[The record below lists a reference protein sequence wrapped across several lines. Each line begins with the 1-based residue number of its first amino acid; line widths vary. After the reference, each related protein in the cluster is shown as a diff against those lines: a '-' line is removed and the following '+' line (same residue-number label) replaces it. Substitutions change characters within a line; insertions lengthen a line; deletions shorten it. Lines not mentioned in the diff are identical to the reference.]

1 MPGAQANARPGETD
15 AEFAGAQG
23 EHDRSRRAPPT
34 GAGGGGGGGRLPLV
48 RPPYGEVVAIN
59 LNTGDIAWRVPFGD
73 MPSLSNHPALQGR
86 RRCRAALGSAGAPGV
101 ITTKSGL
108 VIGGTSDDSTM
119 HALDAAIGPGAL
131 APRRSRA
138 APSATPMTY
147 RTKSGR
153 QFIVTATGS
162 GTNAGLVALAVK

>member
-1 MPGAQANARPGETD
+1 M
-15 AEFAGAQG
+15 
-23 EHDRSRRAPPT
+23 
-34 GAGGGGGGGRLPLV
+34 

-73 MPSLSNHPALQGR
+73 MPSLRNNPALKDV
-86 RRCRAALGSAGAPGV
+86 ALPPALGSAGAPGV

-108 VIGGTSDDSTM
+108 VIGGTSDDSTL
-119 HALDAAIGPGAL
+119 HALDAASGQEL
-131 APRRSRA
+131 WHLTLPRP
-138 APSATPMTY
+138 PSATPMTY